1 MLELE
6 KKMILSRMK
15 VASLY
20 LAETPPNLTKRQNF
34 DNSHNI
40 VNDHGKQLLDLCKT
54 CDLRILNG
62 RSKGDTLGKFT
73 FHSINGIST
82 VDYIIVSHDL
92 FTSVQGFAVKQ
103 PNIFSDHSQIVCWIK
118 TGADLSNNNNS
129 FQERNNVKLPQQY
142 VWAAKFTAAFR
153 SDAILSL
160 LHLFEST
167 NFDLSSTDVENAT
180 NQFTNIMTE
189 AAKRS
194 LKLSSQKK
202 SKRKPITKKW
212 FDYDCKTL
220 RSSLKKLSNKKHRNP
235 LDTELRKQ
243 YHVQNKTFK
252 KLIKQKKTT
261 IC

>member
-1 MLELE
+1 M
-6 KKMILSRMK
+6 
-15 VASLY
+15 
-20 LAETPPNLTKRQNF
+20 
-34 DNSHNI
+34 
-40 VNDHGKQLLDLCKT
+40 
-54 CDLRILNG
+54 
-62 RSKGDTLGKFT
+62 
-73 FHSINGIST
+73 
-82 VDYIIVSHDL
+82 

-118 TGADLSNNNNS
+118 IGTDLSNNNNS
-129 FQERNNVKLPQQY
+129 FQEKNNVKLPQQY
-142 VWAAKFTAAFR
+142 VWDETSATKFTAAFCQFR
-153 SDAILSL
+153 SNDIPSL

-194 LKLSSQKK
+194 VKLSSQKK

-235 LDTELRKQ
+235 LDTELRKE

-252 KLIKQKKTT
+252 KTYKT
-261 IC
+261 